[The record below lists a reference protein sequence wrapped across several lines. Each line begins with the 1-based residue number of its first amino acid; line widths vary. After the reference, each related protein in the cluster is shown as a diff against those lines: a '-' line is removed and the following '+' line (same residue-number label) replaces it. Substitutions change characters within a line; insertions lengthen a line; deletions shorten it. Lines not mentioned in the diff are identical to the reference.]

1 MRQCSVIFKLVLTLC
16 TFTTPLLFAQ
26 IYSSA
31 DKSPKKTVHQLFL
44 EDEKDRS
51 GPQTPG
57 LNERDEFRRS
67 QLRLLLVK
75 GAVQTAQDFHDAA
88 YIFQHSENTDDCLL
102 AHILAVEAIV
112 KGDAKSKWISAA
124 TLDRYLQATGKGQV
138 FGTQYADKVYI
149 YRKLHQGDPSALT
162 KPEANEQGMTQEPFS
177 EHLIPDALR
186 KDFCVPSREQQKIN
200 LLEFEVGKYP
210 TGIIPPGCTR

>member
-1 MRQCSVIFKLVLTLC
+1 MRLCPLIFKLALTLC
-16 TFTTPLLFAQ
+16 TFSTPLLFAQ
-26 IYSSA
+26 IYTSA
-31 DKSPKKTVHQLFL
+31 DKSAKKTVHQLFL
-44 EDEKDRS
+44 EDEKDRT
-51 GPQTPG
+51 GPQPPG

-149 YRKLHQGDPSALT
+149 YRKLHQGDP
-162 KPEANEQGMTQEPFS
+162 
-177 EHLIPDALR
+177 
-186 KDFCVPSREQQKIN
+186 
-200 LLEFEVGKYP
+200 
-210 TGIIPPGCTR
+210 